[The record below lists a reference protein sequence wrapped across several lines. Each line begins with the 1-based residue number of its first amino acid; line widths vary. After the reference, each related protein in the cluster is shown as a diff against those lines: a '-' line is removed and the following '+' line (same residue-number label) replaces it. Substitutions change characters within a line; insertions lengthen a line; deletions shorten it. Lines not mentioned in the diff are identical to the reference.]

1 MPAAE
6 SSSRPGGRRAP
17 KSLSRPSIGGYY
29 TARMRRL
36 LIGWLLLFATGSQS
50 QEVPSWFTESL
61 LHLPDDVAEATREG
75 KRVMLYFG
83 QDGCPYC
90 KRLIEVNWRDPRIA
104 DKMRRRFVS
113 LAINIWG
120 DRDVTW
126 TDGRA
131 MTEKQLAAMLKVQF
145 TPTLVFLD
153 EKGAVARRINGYYPP
168 REFEAAIDDLSA
180 REAPGGA
187 RLQSEKFFMKGPL
200 DLRRKPGGKPLA
212 VLFETS
218 PCEGCDELHRV
229 AFKRKEVLAQIRKF
243 DVAQL
248 ALGGNAT
255 LLDLN
260 GRKTSEA
267 GWAQELKI
275 SRAPTMV
282 LFDAG
287 GREVLRLEAYL
298 RPFHIAGALDYV
310 SSGAYRAEP
319 SFQRFLQAK
328 AEAMRHRGE
337 GVDLWR

>member
-1 MPAAE
+1 
-6 SSSRPGGRRAP
+6 
-17 KSLSRPSIGGYY
+17 
-29 TARMRRL
+29 MRSAL
-36 LIGWLLLFATGSQS
+36 LAFLLFTCFPVES

-61 LHLPDDVAEATREG
+61 LHLPDDVAEAEREG

-90 KRLIEVNWRDPRIA
+90 KRLVEVDWREPRIA

-120 DRDVTW
+120 DREVAW

-145 TPTLVFLD
+145 TPTLIFLD

-168 REFEAAIDDLSA
+168 REFEAAIDDLSG
-180 REAPGGA
+180 RQAPSDA
-187 RLQSEKFFMKGPL
+187 RLQSQKFFLKKPL

-229 AFKRKEVLAQIRKF
+229 AFKRKEVLAQLARF

-248 ALGGNAT
+248 ALEGNAVLVDPAGKKVT
-255 LLDLN
+255 
-260 GRKTSEA
+260 EA
-267 GWAQELKI
+267 RWARQLKVA
-275 SRAPTMV
+275 RAPTMV
-282 LFDAG
+282 LFDNG
-287 GREVLRLEAYL
+287 GREVLRTEAYL
-298 RPFHIAGALDYV
+298 RPFHIAGSLEYV
-310 SSGAYRAEP
+310 SSGAYRSEP

-328 AEAMRHRGE
+328 TEAMRHRGE
-337 GVDLWR
+337 KVDLWN

>member
-1 MPAAE
+1 
-6 SSSRPGGRRAP
+6 
-17 KSLSRPSIGGYY
+17 
-29 TARMRRL
+29 MRRL
-36 LIGWLLLFATGSQS
+36 LIGWLLLLFATGSHS

-61 LHLPDDVAEATREG
+61 LHLPDDVAEATRGG

-90 KRLIEVNWRDPRIA
+90 KRLIEVNWREPRIA

-113 LAINIWG
+113 LALNIWG
-120 DRDVTW
+120 DREVTW

-168 REFEAAIDDLSA
+168 REFEAAIDGIGMK
-180 REAPGGA
+180 PGEGKELN
-187 RLQSEKFFMKGPL
+187 RQSFFMTGPL

-218 PCEGCDELHRV
+218 PCDGCDELHRI
-229 AFKRKEVLAQIRKF
+229 AFKRKEVLAQLGKF
-243 DVAQL
+243 EVAQL
-248 ALGGNAT
+248 DLGGRAILVNPA
-255 LLDLN
+255 
-260 GRKTSEA
+260 GRKISETA
-267 GWAQELKI
+267 WARELNV

-282 LFDAG
+282 LFDNS
-287 GREVLRLEAYL
+287 GREVLRTEAYL
-298 RPFHIAGALDYV
+298 RPFHVAGSLEYV
-310 SSGAYRAEP
+310 SSGAYRTEP

-328 AEAMRHRGE
+328 AEAMKRRGE
-337 GVDLWR
+337 KVDLWN

>member
-1 MPAAE
+1 
-6 SSSRPGGRRAP
+6 
-17 KSLSRPSIGGYY
+17 
-29 TARMRRL
+29 MRRL
-36 LIGWLLLFATGSQS
+36 LFVLLVAVSLPAGS

-61 LHLPDDVAEATREG
+61 LHLPDDVAEAAREG

-90 KRLIEVNWRDPRIA
+90 KRLVEVDWREPRIA
-104 DKMRRRFVS
+104 AKMRRRFVS
-113 LAINIWG
+113 LALNIWG
-120 DRDVTW
+120 DREVTW

-168 REFEAAIDDLSA
+168 REFAAAIDDVA
-180 REAPGGA
+180 IRPGQGKELN
-187 RLQSEKFFMKGPL
+187 RQSFFMTSPL

-212 VLFETS
+212 MLFETS

-229 AFKRKEVLAQIRKF
+229 AFRRKEVLAQLAKF

-248 ALGGNAT
+248 DLGGQAILVNPAGKRISET
-255 LLDLN
+255 AWARQLN
-260 GRKTSEA
+260 V
-267 GWAQELKI
+267 

-282 LFDAG
+282 LLDNS
-287 GREVLRLEAYL
+287 GREVLRTEAYL
-298 RPFHIAGALDYV
+298 RPFHIAGSLEYV
-310 SSGAYRAEP
+310 SSGAYRTEP

-328 AEAMRHRGE
+328 AEAMQRRGE
-337 GVDLWR
+337 KVDLWN

>member
-1 MPAAE
+1 M
-6 SSSRPGGRRAP
+6 RAV
-17 KSLSRPSIGGYY
+17 
-29 TARMRRL
+29 L
-36 LIGWLLLFATGSQS
+36 LAFLLFAGFPAASQDP
-50 QEVPSWFTESL
+50 PSWFAQSL
-61 LHLPDDVAEATREG
+61 LHLPDDVAAAAREG

-90 KRLIEVNWRDPRIA
+90 KRLIEVNWGDARIA
-104 DKMRRRFVS
+104 GKMQRRFVS
-113 LAINIWG
+113 LALNVWG

-126 TDGRA
+126 TDGRE

-168 REFEAAIDDLSA
+168 REFEAAIDDLEMKVGKGKA
-180 REAPGGA
+180 LNP
-187 RLQSEKFFMKGPL
+187 QPFFMRAPL
-200 DLRRKPGGKPLA
+200 DLRRKPGGRPLA
-212 VLFETS
+212 VLFEAS
-218 PCEGCDELHRV
+218 PCEGCDEMHRV
-229 AFKRKEVLAQIRKF
+229 AFKRKEVLAQVAKF
-243 DVAQL
+243 DVAQV
-248 ALGGNAT
+248 ALGGNVA
-255 LLDLN
+255 LLSLN

-267 GWAQELKI
+267 RWARRLNV

-310 SSGAYRAEP
+310 SSGAYRSEP

-328 AEAMRHRGE
+328 AEAMRRRGE
-337 GVDLWR
+337 TVDLWN

>member
-1 MPAAE
+1 
-6 SSSRPGGRRAP
+6 
-17 KSLSRPSIGGYY
+17 
-29 TARMRRL
+29 
-36 LIGWLLLFATGSQS
+36 
-50 QEVPSWFTESL
+50 
-61 LHLPDDVAEATREG
+61 
-75 KRVMLYFG
+75 MLYFG

-168 REFEAAIDDLSA
+168 REFEAAIDDLSPGQ
-180 REAPGGA
+180 APGRA
-187 RLQSEKFFMKGPL
+187 RLLSQAFFMQKPL

-229 AFKRKEVLAQIRKF
+229 AFKRKEVLAQLAKF

-248 ALGGNAT
+248 DLGGQA
-255 LLDLN
+255 LLVNPAGKRISETAWARQLN
-260 GRKTSEA
+260 VA
-267 GWAQELKI
+267 
-275 SRAPTMV
+275 RAPTMV
-282 LFDAG
+282 LFDNS
-287 GREVLRLEAYL
+287 GREVLRTEAYL
-298 RPFHIAGALDYV
+298 RPFHLAGSLEYV
-310 SSGAYRAEP
+310 SSGAYRSEP

-328 AEAMRHRGE
+328 TEAMRHRGE
-337 GVDLWR
+337 KVDLWN

>member
-1 MPAAE
+1 
-6 SSSRPGGRRAP
+6 
-17 KSLSRPSIGGYY
+17 
-29 TARMRRL
+29 
-36 LIGWLLLFATGSQS
+36 LLLATVSHG
-50 QEVPSWFTESL
+50 QEVPAWFTESL
-61 LHLPDDVAEATREG
+61 LHLPDDVAEAAREG

-168 REFEAAIDDLSA
+168 REFEAAIDDLSPGQ
-180 REAPGGA
+180 APGRA
-187 RLQSEKFFMKGPL
+187 RLLSQAFFMQKPL

-229 AFKRKEVLAQIRKF
+229 AFKRKEVLAQLAKF

-248 ALGGNAT
+248 DLGGQA
-255 LLDLN
+255 LLVNPAGKRISETAWARQLN
-260 GRKTSEA
+260 VA
-267 GWAQELKI
+267 
-275 SRAPTMV
+275 RAPTMV
-282 LFDAG
+282 LFDNS
-287 GREVLRLEAYL
+287 GREVLRTEAYL
-298 RPFHIAGALDYV
+298 RPFHLAGSLEYV
-310 SSGAYRAEP
+310 SSGAYRSEP

-328 AEAMRHRGE
+328 TEAMRHRGE
-337 GVDLWR
+337 KVDLWN

>member
-1 MPAAE
+1 
-6 SSSRPGGRRAP
+6 
-17 KSLSRPSIGGYY
+17 
-29 TARMRRL
+29 MRRL
-36 LIGWLLLFATGSQS
+36 LIGWLLLFATCSYG

-61 LHLPDDVAEATREG
+61 LHLPDDVAEAAREG

-90 KRLIEVNWRDPRIA
+90 KRLIEVNWREPRIA

-113 LAINIWG
+113 LALNIWG
-120 DRDVTW
+120 DREVTW

-168 REFEAAIDDLSA
+168 REFEAAIDGLSA
-180 REAPGGA
+180 GEAPGGA
-187 RLQSEKFFMKGPL
+187 RLQSEKFFMRKPL

-229 AFKRKEVLAQIRKF
+229 AFARKEVLARLAEF

-248 ALGGNAT
+248 DLGGQAILVNPA
-255 LLDLN
+255 
-260 GRKTSEA
+260 GKKISEA
-267 GWAQELKI
+267 AWARQLNV
-275 SRAPTMV
+275 SRTPTMV
-282 LFDAG
+282 LFDNS
-287 GREVLRLEAYL
+287 GREVLRTEAYL
-298 RPFHIAGALDYV
+298 RPFHIAGSLEYV
-310 SSGAYRAEP
+310 SSGAYRSEP

-328 AEAMRHRGE
+328 AEAMQRRGE
-337 GVDLWR
+337 KVDLWN

>member
-1 MPAAE
+1 
-6 SSSRPGGRRAP
+6 
-17 KSLSRPSIGGYY
+17 
-29 TARMRRL
+29 MRRL
-36 LIGWLLLFATGSQS
+36 IIGWLLLLFATGSHS

-90 KRLIEVNWRDPRIA
+90 KRLIEVNWREPRIA

-113 LAINIWG
+113 LALNIWG
-120 DRDVTW
+120 DREVTW

-153 EKGAVARRINGYYPP
+153 ERGAVARRINGYYPP
-168 REFEAAIDDLSA
+168 REYEAAIDDLSA
-180 REAPGGA
+180 REAPSGGH
-187 RLQSEKFFMKGPL
+187 LQSEKFFMKSPL

-218 PCEGCDELHRV
+218 PCEGCDELHRT
-229 AFKRKEVLAQIRKF
+229 AFRRNEVLAQIRKF

-248 ALGGNAT
+248 ALGGTAT

-267 GWAQELKI
+267 RWARELKVA
-275 SRAPTMV
+275 RAPTMV
-282 LFDAG
+282 LFDNS
-287 GREVLRLEAYL
+287 GREVLRAEAYL
-298 RPFHIAGALDYV
+298 RPFHIAGSLEYV
-310 SSGAYRAEP
+310 SSGAYRTEP

-328 AEAMRHRGE
+328 AEAMKHRGE
-337 GVDLWR
+337 KVDLWN

>member
-1 MPAAE
+1 
-6 SSSRPGGRRAP
+6 
-17 KSLSRPSIGGYY
+17 
-29 TARMRRL
+29 MRSV
-36 LIGWLLLFATGSQS
+36 LIGWMLLFATGSYG

-61 LHLPDDVAEATREG
+61 LHLPDDVAEAAREG

-90 KRLIEVNWRDPRIA
+90 KRLIEVNWREPRIA

-120 DRDVTW
+120 DREVTW

-168 REFEAAIDDLSA
+168 REFEAAIDDLPA
-180 REAPGGA
+180 KGAPGGA
-187 RLQSEKFFMKGPL
+187 RLQSEKFFMKSPL
-200 DLRRKPGGKPLA
+200 DLRRKPGGRPLA

-229 AFKRKEVLAQIRKF
+229 AFKREAVLAQIARF

-248 ALGGNAT
+248 DLGGQTMLVNPA
-255 LLDLN
+255 
-260 GRKTSEA
+260 GKRISETA
-267 GWAQELKI
+267 WARRLGVA
-275 SRAPTMV
+275 RAPTMV
-282 LFDAG
+282 LFDNS
-287 GREVLRLEAYL
+287 GREVLRTEAYL
-298 RPFHIAGALDYV
+298 RPFHIAGSLEYV
-310 SSGAYRAEP
+310 SSGAYRSEP

-328 AEAMRHRGE
+328 AEAMKHRGE
-337 GVDLWR
+337 KVDLWN

>member
-1 MPAAE
+1 VRRVLFTFLLLICFPAA
-6 SSSRPGGRRAP
+6 
-17 KSLSRPSIGGYY
+17 
-29 TARMRRL
+29 
-36 LIGWLLLFATGSQS
+36 S
-50 QEVPSWFTESL
+50 QELPSWFTESL
-61 LHLPDDVAEATREG
+61 LHLPDDVAEAARDG

-104 DKMRRRFVS
+104 HKMRRRFVS

-131 MTEKQLAAMLKVQF
+131 MTEKQLAALLKVQF

-180 REAPGGA
+180 GEAPRGA
-187 RLQSEKFFMKGPL
+187 RLQSEQFFMKSPL
-200 DLRRKPGGKPLA
+200 DLRRRPGGKPLA

-229 AFKRKEVLAQIRKF
+229 VFRRKEVLSQLAKF

-248 ALGGNAT
+248 DLGGQAMLVNPAGKTISETAWARQLNA
-255 LLDLN
+255 
-260 GRKTSEA
+260 
-267 GWAQELKI
+267 

-282 LFDAG
+282 LFDNS
-287 GREVLRLEAYL
+287 GREVLRTEAYL
-298 RPFHIAGALDYV
+298 RPFHIAGSLEYV
-310 SSGAYRAEP
+310 SSGAYRTEP

-328 AEAMRHRGE
+328 AEAMKRRGE
-337 GVDLWR
+337 KVDLWK